1 MVVCTQEGHTD
12 IMASEALE
20 LMEAA
25 SRVELPFE
33 VASVYAALQREEM
46 HMASFA
52 GGGVTIRAGLHSGP
66 VVAGVMGNLVPRFCL
81 CGTIYQLE

>member
-1 MVVCTQEGHTD
+1 MVVCVQEGHAD
-12 IMASEALE
+12 IMASLALQ

-33 VASVYAALQREEM
+33 VASVYVALQRE
-46 HMASFA
+46 MASFA
-52 GGGVTIRAGLHSGP
+52 GRGVTIRAGLHSGP

-81 CGTIYQLE
+81 CGTIYQ